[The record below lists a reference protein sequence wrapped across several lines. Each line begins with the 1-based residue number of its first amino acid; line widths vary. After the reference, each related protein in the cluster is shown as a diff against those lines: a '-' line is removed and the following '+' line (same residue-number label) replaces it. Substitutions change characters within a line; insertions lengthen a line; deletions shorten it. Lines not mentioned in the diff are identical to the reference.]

1 MKKLPLG
8 ALVAASGI
16 SSAGVMMTLIAI
28 PWFVLQS
35 TGSGTKTGIVTAAE
49 VVGLMVSALLGGP
62 IVDRVGPRRT
72 SVGADVLTTVTVLL
86 IPLAV
91 GTTGLGL
98 PGLIVLSFVMGVSRG
113 PADTAK
119 QVLLAGVAELG
130 GVRPS
135 RATSAVEAAMR
146 TGRMVGGPV
155 AGALIAWIGPIPVLF
170 VDAGALLLSAALV
183 FVLIPSAAG
192 PPRPSSDG
200 YLKELREGLGY
211 VKRDGVLRAIV
222 GMLMLT
228 NSLDFGLLG
237 VLYPAYG
244 DQVLHSTALIGA
256 MITAVAAGALLG
268 SALYG
273 WIGHR
278 FSRRSAIFAA
288 VAIEGAP
295 RFALL
300 ALAPTPVV
308 LLAGLVV
315 TGIGAGAMNPILL
328 PVVYERVPEAVR
340 GRVLSLLVGGIL
352 TAMPIGS
359 LVAGLL
365 LDGIG
370 LIGALVVFGGL
381 YLIATTF
388 PAIFRVWR
396 GLDDPAPIEG
406 DRPVSQG
413 VRTD

>member
-1 MKKLPLG
+1 MSRLPLG

-35 TGSGTKTGIVTAAE
+35 TGSGTKTGLVTAAE
-49 VVGLMVSALLGGP
+49 VLGLMVAALLGGP
-62 IVDRVGPRRT
+62 IVDRVGTRRA
-72 SVGADVLTTVTVLL
+72 SVGADLLTTVTVLL

-119 QVLLAGVAELG
+119 QVLLAGVAEASG
-130 GVRPS
+130 IRTS
-135 RATSAVEAAMR
+135 RAASAVEAAMR
-146 TGRMVGGPV
+146 TGRMVGGPA

-170 VDAGALLLSAALV
+170 VDAGALLSSAALV
-183 FVLIPSAAG
+183 FVLIPAAAG
-192 PPRPSSDG
+192 PPRSSSEG

-211 VKRDGVLRAIV
+211 VKRDALLRAMV

-244 DQVLHSTALIGA
+244 DQVLHSAALVGA
-256 MITAVAAGALLG
+256 MITAVAVGALLG

-273 WIGHR
+273 WLGHR
-278 FSRRSAIFAA
+278 FSRRSALLVA
-288 VAIEGAP
+288 VALEGAP

-300 ALAPTPVV
+300 ALEPSPPV
-308 LLAGLVV
+308 LLAGLAVA
-315 TGIGAGAMNPILL
+315 GIGAGALNPIVL
-328 PVVYERVPEAVR
+328 PAVYERVPEAVR

-352 TAMPIGS
+352 AAMPLGS
-359 LVAGLL
+359 MAAGLL

-370 LIGALVVFGGL
+370 LVGALAVFGGL

-396 GLDDPAPIEG
+396 GLDDPAPIGG
-406 DRPVSQG
+406 DRLVSQES
-413 VRTD
+413 RTD

>member
-1 MKKLPLG
+1 MSKVPLG

-35 TGSGTKTGIVTAAE
+35 TGSGTKTGLVTAAE
-49 VVGLMVSALLGGP
+49 VLGLTVAALLGGP
-62 IVDRVGPRRT
+62 IVDRVGTRRA
-72 SVGADVLTTVTVLL
+72 SVGADLLTTGTVLL

-98 PGLIVLSFVMGVSRG
+98 PGLVVLSFVMGVSRG

-119 QVLLAGVAELG
+119 QVLLAGAVELG
-130 GVRPS
+130 KIRPS
-135 RATSAVEAAMR
+135 RGASAVEAAMR
-146 TGRMVGGPV
+146 TGRMVGGPA
-155 AGALIAWIGPIPVLF
+155 AGALIAVSGPIPVLF
-170 VDAGALLLSAALV
+170 VDAGALLLSAALI
-183 FVLIPSAAG
+183 FALIPAAAG
-192 PPRPSSDG
+192 PPRATSDG
-200 YLKELREGLGY
+200 YLKELREGLAY
-211 VKRDGVLRAIV
+211 VKRDRVLRALV

-256 MITAVAAGALLG
+256 MITAVATGGLLG

-273 WIGHR
+273 WVGHR
-278 FSRRSAIFAA
+278 FSRRSALLVA
-288 VAIEGAP
+288 VGVEGAP

-300 ALAPTPVV
+300 ALEPTPAV

-315 TGIGAGAMNPILL
+315 AGLGAGALNPILL

-340 GRVLSLLVGGIL
+340 GRVFSLLVGGVL
-352 TAMPIGS
+352 AAMPLGS
-359 LVAGLL
+359 MTAGVL
-365 LDGIG
+365 LDGAG
-370 LIGALVVFGGL
+370 LVTTLAMFGGL
-381 YLIATTF
+381 YLIAGTF

-396 GLDDPAPIEG
+396 GLDDPAPIER
-406 DRPVSQG
+406 DRLVSQEA
-413 VRTD
+413 RTD

>member
-1 MKKLPLG
+1 MSRLPLG

-16 SSAGVMMTLIAI
+16 SSAGVVMTLIAI

-35 TGSGTKTGIVTAAE
+35 TGSGTKTGLVTAAE
-49 VVGLMVSALLGGP
+49 VLGLMVAAMLGGP
-62 IVDRVGPRRT
+62 IVDRVGTRRA
-72 SVGADVLTTVTVLL
+72 SIGADLLTTVTVLL

-91 GTTGLGL
+91 STTGLGL
-98 PGLIVLSFVMGVSRG
+98 PGLIALSFVMGVSRG

-119 QVLLAGVAELG
+119 QVLLAGVAEAG
-130 GVRPS
+130 GIRTS
-135 RATSAVEAAMR
+135 RAASAVEGAMR
-146 TGRMVGGPV
+146 TGRMVGGPA
-155 AGALIAWIGPIPVLF
+155 AGALIALIGPIPVLF

-183 FVLIPSAAG
+183 FALIPAAAG
-192 PPRPSSDG
+192 PPRPSSGG

-244 DQVLHSTALIGA
+244 DQVLHSTTLVGA
-256 MITAVAAGALLG
+256 MITAVAVGALLG
-268 SALYG
+268 SVLYG
-273 WIGHR
+273 WAGHR
-278 FSRRSAIFAA
+278 FTRRSAILVA

-300 ALAPTPVV
+300 ALEPTPVV

-315 TGIGAGAMNPILL
+315 TGVGAGALNPILL

-340 GRVLSLLVGGIL
+340 GRVLSLLVGGVL
-352 TAMPIGS
+352 AAMPLGS
-359 LVAGLL
+359 MAAGLL
-365 LDGIG
+365 LDGVG
-370 LIGALVVFGGL
+370 LVGALTVFGGL

-396 GLDDPAPIEG
+396 GLDDPAPIGG
-406 DRPVSQG
+406 DRLVSQG

>member
-1 MKKLPLG
+1 MSRLPLG

-35 TGSGTKTGIVTAAE
+35 TGSGTKTGLVTAAE
-49 VVGLMVSALLGGP
+49 VLGLMVAALLGGP
-62 IVDRVGPRRT
+62 IVDRVGTRRA
-72 SVGADVLTTVTVLL
+72 SVGADLLTTVTVLL

-98 PGLIVLSFVMGVSRG
+98 PGLIALSFVMGVSRG

-119 QVLLAGVAELG
+119 QVLLAGVAEAG
-130 GVRPS
+130 GIRTS
-135 RATSAVEAAMR
+135 RAASAVEAAMR
-146 TGRMVGGPV
+146 TGRMAGGPA

-183 FVLIPSAAG
+183 FTLIPAAAG
-192 PPRPSSDG
+192 PPRSSSEG
-200 YLKELREGLGY
+200 YLKDLREGLGY
-211 VKRDGVLRAIV
+211 VKRDSLLRALV

-244 DQVLHSTALIGA
+244 DQVLHSAALVGV
-256 MITAVAAGALLG
+256 MITAVAAGALVG

-273 WIGHR
+273 WLGHR
-278 FSRRSAIFAA
+278 FSRRSALLVA
-288 VAIEGAP
+288 VALEGAP

-300 ALAPTPVV
+300 ALEPSPPV
-308 LLAGLVV
+308 LLAGLAVA
-315 TGIGAGAMNPILL
+315 GIGAGALNPILL
-328 PVVYERVPEAVR
+328 PVVDEGVPEVVR
-340 GRVLSLLVGGIL
+340 GRVVSLLVGGVL
-352 TAMPIGS
+352 AAMPLGS
-359 LVAGLL
+359 MAAGLL
-365 LDGIG
+365 LDGVG
-370 LIGALVVFGGL
+370 LVGALAVFGGL

-396 GLDDPAPIEG
+396 GLDDPAPFGG
-406 DRPVSQG
+406 DRLVSQES
-413 VRTD
+413 RTD

>member
-1 MKKLPLG
+1 MSRVPLG
-8 ALVAASGI
+8 ALVAAAGI
-16 SSAGVMMTLIAI
+16 SSAGVMTTLIAI

-35 TGSGTKTGIVTAAE
+35 TGSGTKTGLVTAAE
-49 VVGLMVSALLGGP
+49 VLGLMVAALLGGP
-62 IVDRVGPRRT
+62 IVDRVGTRRA
-72 SVGADVLTTVTVLL
+72 SVCADLLTTVTVLL

-91 GTTGLGL
+91 STTGLGL
-98 PGLIVLSFVMGVSRG
+98 PGLIALSFVMGVSRG

-130 GVRPS
+130 GIRMS
-135 RATSAVEAAMR
+135 RGASAVEAAMR
-146 TGRMVGGPV
+146 TGRMVGGPA
-155 AGALIAWIGPIPVLF
+155 AGALIALIGPIPVLF

-183 FVLIPSAAG
+183 FTLIPTAAG
-192 PPRPSSDG
+192 PPRSTSDG

-211 VKRDGVLRAIV
+211 VKRDAVLRALV

-228 NSLDFGLLG
+228 NSLDFGLIG

-244 DQVLHSTALIGA
+244 DQVLHSTALVGA
-256 MITAVAAGALLG
+256 MITAVAAGGLLG

-278 FSRRSAIFAA
+278 FSRRSAVLAA

-300 ALAPTPVV
+300 ALKPTPVV

-315 TGIGAGAMNPILL
+315 AGIGAGALNPILL

-340 GRVLSLLVGGIL
+340 GRVLSLLVGGVL
-352 TAMPIGS
+352 AVMPLGS
-359 LVAGLL
+359 LAAGLL

-370 LIGALVVFGGL
+370 LVGALAIFGGV
-381 YLIATTF
+381 YLIATSF
-388 PAIFRVWR
+388 PAVFRVWR
-396 GLDDPAPIEG
+396 GLDDPAPVGNERLVG
-406 DRPVSQG
+406 G
-413 VRTD
+413 VR

>member
-1 MKKLPLG
+1 MSRLPLR

-16 SSAGVMMTLIAI
+16 SSAGVTMTLIAI

-35 TGSGTKTGIVTAAE
+35 TGSGTKTGLVTAAE
-49 VVGLMVSALLGGP
+49 VLGLMLAAMLGGP
-62 IVDRVGPRRT
+62 IVDRVGTRRA
-72 SVGADVLTTVTVLL
+72 SVGADLLTTVTVLL

-98 PGLIVLSFVMGVSRG
+98 PGLIALSFVMGVSRG

-130 GVRPS
+130 GIRTS
-135 RATSAVEAAMR
+135 RAASAVEAAMR
-146 TGRMVGGPV
+146 TGRMVGAPA
-155 AGALIAWIGPIPVLF
+155 AGALIALIGPIPVLF

-183 FVLIPSAAG
+183 FAVIPAAAG
-192 PPRPSSDG
+192 PPRSSSGG
-200 YLKELREGLGY
+200 YLAELREGLGFL
-211 VKRDGVLRAIV
+211 KRDAVLRAIV

-228 NSLDFGLLG
+228 SCLDFGLIG

-244 DQVLHSTALIGA
+244 DQVLHSAALIGA
-256 MITAVAAGALLG
+256 MITAVAVGALLG
-268 SALYG
+268 SALYA
-273 WIGHR
+273 WAGHR
-278 FSRRSAIFAA
+278 FSRRSAILAA
-288 VAIEGAP
+288 VAIVGAP

-300 ALAPTPVV
+300 ALEPAPVV

-328 PVVYERVPEAVR
+328 PVVYERVPEAFR
-340 GRVLSLLVGGIL
+340 GRVLSLLVGGVL
-352 TAMPIGS
+352 AATPLGS
-359 LVAGLL
+359 MAAGLL

-370 LIGALVVFGGL
+370 LVGALTAFGGL

-388 PAIFRVWR
+388 PVIFRVWR
-396 GLDDPAPIEG
+396 GLDDPAPVGG

-413 VRTD
+413 ARTD